1 MDAAFEAVIDA
12 CATVPRPEQEGTW
25 ITAEIAAAYV
35 RLHRLG
41 VAHSVEA
48 WRDDAL
54 VAGVYGIDVDGAFA
68 AESMFH
74 REPDA
79 SKLALL
85 HLIDHLRARGL
96 DWIDVQVMSPHLA
109 RLGAR
114 AVPRRTFLELLARTR
129 SRGLRLFA

>member
-1 MDAAFEAVIDA
+1 
-12 CATVPRPEQEGTW
+12 
-25 ITAEIAAAYV
+25 
-35 RLHRLG
+35 
-41 VAHSVEA
+41 
-48 WRDDAL
+48 
-54 VAGVYGIDVDGAFA
+54 
-68 AESMFH
+68 MFH